1 MLLDRPANLGLL
13 TMNALHAADEVLV
26 PVSMQDEGAFN
37 GIAGVVDKVAAVV
50 RRRSGRPRIA
60 ALVRTRV
67 RDNAASF
74 RELDEA

>member
-37 GIAGVVDKVAAVV
+37 GIAGVVDKVAAVA
-50 RRRSGRPRIA
+50 RRSGRPRIA